1 MKTKFYKL
9 HNQSLARH
17 KVANYKELWE
27 KLEAKGYKG
36 FEIQVE
42 TVFTKAEKDNVY
54 HAVFSTDSV
63 DRHGEVVVQNW
74 ELKNFKKNP
83 VYLDSHNYNSIE
95 HIIGKVNKIKV
106 ADNKLEGDIEFAMSN
121 PKGVMA
127 SEMARDG
134 FLNAS
139 SVGFI
144 PKEFDDKWEKILKSE
159 LLEISAVSVPANPEA
174 TYDKKQYETK
184 DNSGEDIRVDE
195 TGEKQD
201 EISDSEEEQQEDIKE
216 EIADEVL
223 ETKSSPVKIVSKAI
237 KQEYDIKSKA
247 LGRILSAIERIS
259 QETKGRQ
266 TPEEEKAD
274 INAKINKAVKKLLKL
289 KK

>member
-1 MKTKFYKL
+1 MKQKLYKL
-9 HNQSLARH
+9 HNQSLQKH
-17 KVANYKELWE
+17 KVANLKELWE

-36 FEIQVE
+36 FEVQVD
-42 TVFTKAEKDNVY
+42 TVFTKSEKDNVF

-63 DRHGEVVVQNW
+63 DRHGDIVVQNW
-74 ELKNFKKNP
+74 KLTNFKKNP

-106 ADNKLEGDIEFAMSN
+106 KDNKLEGDIEFAMSN

-144 PKEFDDKWEKILKSE
+144 PLKFDDKFEKILESE

-174 TYDKKQYETK
+174 TYEKQNDNTRKDSGK
-184 DNSGEDIRVDE
+184 DNAEDTANNDSKEERKE
-195 TGEKQD
+195 
-201 EISDSEEEQQEDIKE
+201 SEEEIIKSKTPSQLLKQAIAKEIDIKE
-216 EIADEVL
+216 
-223 ETKSSPVKIVSKAI
+223 
-237 KQEYDIKSKA
+237 KA
-247 LGRILSAIERIS
+247 LSKILSAIELVAN
-259 QETKGRQ
+259 ETKGRADLGNSQ
-266 TPEEEKAD
+266 TA
-274 INAKINKAVKKLLKL
+274 NNKINRAVKILLKM
-289 KK
+289 KN

>member
-1 MKTKFYKL
+1 
-9 HNQSLARH
+9 
-17 KVANYKELWE
+17 
-27 KLEAKGYKG
+27 
-36 FEIQVE
+36 
-42 TVFTKAEKDNVY
+42 
-54 HAVFSTDSV
+54 
-63 DRHGEVVVQNW
+63 
-74 ELKNFKKNP
+74 
-83 VYLDSHNYNSIE
+83 
-95 HIIGKVNKIKV
+95 
-106 ADNKLEGDIEFAMSN
+106 
-121 PKGVMA
+121 
-127 SEMARDG
+127 
-134 FLNAS
+134 
-139 SVGFI
+139 
-144 PKEFDDKWEKILKSE
+144 

-201 EISDSEEEQQEDIKE
+201 EISNSKEEQQEDIKE
-216 EIADEVL
+216 EIADEVV
-223 ETKSSPVKIVSKAI
+223 EVKSSPVKIVSKAI